1 MALLFYES
9 IIVFSIIML
18 YFYYLIDTAISA
30 GQILKFVWS
39 TQKHIFVLRK
49 RGYKGNIWLHTG
61 AKGSVNL
68 GWPWLPHFF

>member
-30 GQILKFVWS
+30 GQILKFV
-39 TQKHIFVLRK
+39 
-49 RGYKGNIWLHTG
+49 
-61 AKGSVNL
+61 
-68 GWPWLPHFF
+68 